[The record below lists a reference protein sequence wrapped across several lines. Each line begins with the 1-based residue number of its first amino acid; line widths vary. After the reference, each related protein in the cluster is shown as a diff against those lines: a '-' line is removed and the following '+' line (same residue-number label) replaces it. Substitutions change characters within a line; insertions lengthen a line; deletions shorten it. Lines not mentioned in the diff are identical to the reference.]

1 MLHADIGRFIWHSS
15 AVVHLVL
22 FVLLLAS
29 IVSWTI
35 IFQRLTLLSQR
46 KKMIKQFENDFFSA
60 SSLEAL
66 FETIKADA
74 NNAFGLMAIFLNG
87 FQAYLASQKNH
98 DTDKKMQKQVARAMR
113 IAQAQDIQG
122 LEKNVAILATI
133 GSNAVYVGLLG
144 TVWGVMSAFVGLGL
158 TAQASIAT
166 VAPGIAQALIT
177 TAMGLMVA
185 IPAVVAYNL
194 LNTNIDSIDNRYA
207 IFQDEFLATIS
218 QDKAL

>member
-1 MLHADIGRFIWHSS
+1 
-15 AVVHLVL
+15 
-22 FVLLLAS
+22 
-29 IVSWTI
+29 
-35 IFQRLTLLSQR
+35 
-46 KKMIKQFENDFFSA
+46 
-60 SSLEAL
+60 
-66 FETIKADA
+66 
-74 NNAFGLMAIFLNG
+74 
-87 FQAYLASQKNH
+87 
-98 DTDKKMQKQVARAMR
+98 MR

-207 IFQDEFLATIS
+207 IFQDELLATIS